1 MQVDIR
7 KKALRFTTMTLA
19 IALLTTSGLTQE
31 QPGHP
36 SVATSAQAPTGEV
49 LAEHISVSFARD
61 KGPALDATPGRMM
74 TQVRVVNA
82 ATGAQ

>member
-7 KKALRFTTMTLA
+7 KKVLRFTTMTLA
-19 IALLTTSGLTQE
+19 IALFTTSALTQE
-31 QPGHP
+31 QRAHP
-36 SVATSAQAPTGEV
+36 SVLTPAQAPTGEV

-61 KGPALDATPGRMM
+61 NGPALDAKLGRMM
-74 TQVRVVNA
+74 TQVRVVNT